1 MMTATTSS
9 MQAVATER
17 RRSRSIRWSVIVRSA
32 VVTLV
37 TAFLAF
43 LFLLPFFN
51 MVFTSLKT
59 TAQMMQPGAPV
70 WPAIPG
76 VFEYEGK
83 ELELYLVPLEDGSV
97 RELAIVRKGRQQST
111 FIDPDHPE
119 AGEIEWS
126 GSWRALQR
134 PWQLHPAWGNYRE
147 AWEKIDFPILFR
159 NTLAIALIGL
169 TGTVISSTLVAYG
182 FARFRFPGRGF
193 LFTLLLST
201 IFLPAAVT
209 IVPTYAF
216 FVAIGWVGTWLPL
229 TVPHFF
235 SNAYN
240 VFLLRQYMLTIPRE
254 IDEAAQMDGANPFR
268 ILISILLPQCAPVV
282 LAVALFHLV
291 FAWND
296 YFGPLLYLS
305 TRFDLQPIA
314 VALPRFNNLYGS
326 NPPLIQAA
334 SLMAMAL
341 PVLLF
346 FLAQRVFMQGVVITG
361 VEK

>member
-1 MMTATTSS
+1 
-9 MQAVATER
+9 V
-17 RRSRSIRWSVIVRSA
+17 
-32 VVTLV
+32 LV
-37 TAFLAF
+37 TVLVLLLVF

-51 MVFTSLKT
+51 MIFTSLKT
-59 TAQMMQPGAPV
+59 TDQMMEAGAPV
-70 WPAIPG
+70 WPALPD
-76 VFEYEGK
+76 VYEYNGET
-83 ELELYLVPLEDGSV
+83 LEVYEVPMEDGSV
-97 RELAIVRKGRQQST
+97 QELAAVKKGRQQT
-111 FIDPDHPE
+111 VFIDPNNPE
-119 AGEIEWS
+119 AGEIVWQ
-126 GSWRALQR
+126 GSWRTLER
-134 PWQLHPAWGNYRE
+134 PWQWAPAWNNYIE
-147 AWEKIDFPILFR
+147 AWTTIDFPLLFR

-169 TGTVISSTLVAYG
+169 TGTIISSTLVAYG
-182 FARFRFPGRGF
+182 FARFRFRGRD
-193 LFTLLLST
+193 LMFTILLST

-216 FVAIGWVGTWLPL
+216 FAAIGWVGSWLPL
-229 TVPHFF
+229 TVPHLF

-240 VFLLRQYMLTIPRE
+240 VFLLRQYMMTIPRE
-254 IDEAAQMDGANPFR
+254 IDEAAQMDGANPVR
-268 ILISILLPQCAPVV
+268 ILWSIILPQCKSVI

-346 FLAQRVFMQGVVITG
+346 FLAQRVFIQGVVVTG

>member
-1 MMTATTSS
+1 MAQHVTAQPSNSSYGRPMMETLRRVLLTA
-9 MQAVATER
+9 
-17 RRSRSIRWSVIVRSA
+17 
-32 VVTLV
+32 VTLLIAI
-37 TAFLAF
+37 TFI
-43 LFLLPFFN
+43 LPFFN

-59 TAQMMQPGAPV
+59 TDQMMEPGAPP
-70 WPAIPG
+70 WPALPG
-76 VFEYEGK
+76 VYEMEDG
-83 ELELYLVPLEDGSV
+83 ETVELYTVPMEDGTT
-97 RELAIVRKGRQQST
+97 RDLTIVQKGRQESV
-111 FIDPDHPE
+111 FIDPANPE
-119 AGEIEWS
+119 EGEIVWQ
-126 GSWRALQR
+126 GSWRSLDR
-134 PWQLHPAWGNYRE
+134 PWQFAPTWSNYSE
-147 AWEKIDFPILFR
+147 AWTTIDFPIVFR
-159 NTLAIALIGL
+159 NTLGLALIGL
-169 TGTVISSTLVAYG
+169 VGTVVSSTLVAYG
-182 FARFRFPGRGF
+182 FARFRFPGRGL
-193 LFTLLLST
+193 LFTILLST

-216 FVAIGWVGTWLPL
+216 FVQIGWVGTWLPL

-240 VFLLRQYMLTIPRE
+240 VFLMRQYMMTIPRE
-254 IDEAAQMDGANPFR
+254 IDEAAMIDGANPAR
-268 ILISILLPQCAPVV
+268 ILTAIILPQCKSVL

-334 SLMAMAL
+334 SLMAMAV

-346 FLAQRVFMQGVVITG
+346 FIAQRAFIQGVVVTG